1 MFKANV
7 VSDKRCSVWC
17 YWCWIWNRW

>member
-7 VSDKRCSVWC
+7 VSDKRCSAWC